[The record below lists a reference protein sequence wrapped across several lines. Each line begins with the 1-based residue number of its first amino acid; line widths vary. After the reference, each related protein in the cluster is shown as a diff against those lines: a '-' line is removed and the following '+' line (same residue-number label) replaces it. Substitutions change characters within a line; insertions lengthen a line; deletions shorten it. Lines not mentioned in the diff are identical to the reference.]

1 MLFLSFFIKIKI
13 YLLCRLEAAI
23 SEDEPG
29 AGPALLVS
37 AEKSKEIQIRAVE
50 RSKQRQ
56 LEEKTKQVQLQT
68 SSSSNKASVTRRTP
82 IERKAK
88 VEGAERIE
96 VEEV

>member
-23 SEDEPG
+23 SENEPG
-29 AGPALLVS
+29 AGPVLLVS

-56 LEEKTKQVQLQT
+56 LEEKQLQT